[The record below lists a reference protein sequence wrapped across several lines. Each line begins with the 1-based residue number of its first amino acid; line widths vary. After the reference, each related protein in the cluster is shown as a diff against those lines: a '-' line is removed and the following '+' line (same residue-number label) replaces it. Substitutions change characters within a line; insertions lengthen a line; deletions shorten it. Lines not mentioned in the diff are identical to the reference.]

1 MATESPANQPQT
13 PIAPFSLRRK
23 SVQLLLAHALIL
35 IGGVVLLVQA
45 VAVGDTALVVV
56 ASLCLAVIAFT
67 NYRHVHT
74 GLRVVAVEI
83 WIRQMGEGNL
93 DYKVNLSGNDEVNE
107 AAAALERLRQRS
119 IEALQLDLV
128 RKLSEDLQSKN
139 DELERVLSELRQTQ
153 DQIILRQKL
162 VELGELTA
170 GVAHEIRNPLN
181 FMRNFSEASEE
192 LAAELG
198 EAIAPLVADL
208 PDDERAAIEDLA
220 RDLTENLLR
229 IRSHGDR
236 ADRIVRDMVMIG
248 RGGGKRQ
255 PVDINDLLNDRAKI
269 AFHSAQALDEEF
281 EIEIRSDCDPDVGE
295 MEVVPEEMGRVFLN
309 LVGNACS
316 AMDEKRRESGTS
328 RSYRPTLSLSTER
341 AGREVV
347 IRIRDNGTGIPAG
360 SMDKIFNP
368 FFTTKPTGTG
378 VGLGLS
384 FCSDVVRQYGGS
396 ITAESEPGE
405 FTEMTVR
412 LPADDSVEG
421 AARSPEVGRVPDAGG

>member
-1 MATESPANQPQT
+1 MASESPASSHES
-13 PIAPFSLRRK
+13 PIPLFSLRRK
-23 SVQLLLAHALIL
+23 SVQAAIALLLILILSCLLLA
-35 IGGVVLLVQA
+35 QA
-45 VAVGDTALVVV
+45 IAVGDSTLILL
-56 ASLCLAVIAFT
+56 ASLCLTLVVGVCVRIA
-67 NYRHVHT
+67 HT
-74 GLRVVAVEI
+74 GSRTIAIEV
-83 WIRQMGEGNL
+83 WIRHLGEGNL
-93 DYKVNLSGNDEVNE
+93 DYRVDLPGNDEVNE
-107 AAAALERLRQRS
+107 AAKALERLRQRS
-119 IEALQLDLV
+119 IEAMQLDLV

-170 GVAHEIRNPLN
+170 GVAHEIGNPLN

-220 RDLTENLLR
+220 RDLTDNLLR

-248 RGGGKRQ
+248 RGGGTRQ
-255 PVDINDLLNDRAKI
+255 PVYINDLLNDRAKI

-281 EIEIRSDCDPDVGE
+281 EIEIRSDCDPDVRE
-295 MEVVPEEMGRVFLN
+295 LEVVPEEMGRVFLN

-316 AMDEKRRESGTS
+316 AMDEKRRESGGAS
-328 RSYRPTLSLSTER
+328 GSYRPTLSLSTER
-341 AGREVV
+341 AGGEVV

-360 SMDKIFNP
+360 AMDKIFNP
-368 FFTTKPTGTG
+368 FFTTKPSGTG

-412 LPADDSVEG
+412 LPADGGVGS
-421 AARSPEVGRVPDAGG
+421 AA